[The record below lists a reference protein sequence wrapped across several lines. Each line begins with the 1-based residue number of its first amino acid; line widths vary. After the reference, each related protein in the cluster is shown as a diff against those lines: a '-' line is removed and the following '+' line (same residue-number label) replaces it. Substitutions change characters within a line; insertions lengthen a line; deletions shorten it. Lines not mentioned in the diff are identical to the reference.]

1 MCVSVMCVMCPCLGE
16 ATLRKAICADL
27 QRRKGVTYAPEEI
40 IVGNGAKQGV
50 YQAILALCRYTEAHI
65 IMLQQSKP
73 PLPPLAPRLPASC
86 CIVLCQAWR

>member
-1 MCVSVMCVMCPCLGE
+1 MCLCLGE

-50 YQAILALCRYTEAHI
+50 YQAILALCRYAE
-65 IMLQQSKP
+65 
-73 PLPPLAPRLPASC
+73 PRASH
-86 CIVLCQAWR
+86 A